1 MGWVVGAA
9 GVRGEPGCAAPG
21 PGGAGAGDL
30 RLPRG
35 LELDRRALPALP
47 LLATQ
52 LWADPSGLLLTRGRR
67 AQKPSHRSAA
77 RVGAKAWKAEEAWR
91 RRPPRHDELRDGV
104 VSPRGPTAPR
114 LKPEVQAPT
123 VVWGSESAQCGKG
136 WHRGPRKGA
145 AAQTRPQP
153 PLSLHPSGGQVAS
166 RSPRPPALQDQD
178 SKAPRGSRDREGLR
192 DPWSLSGQA
201 LVPGS

>member
-1 MGWVVGAA
+1 MGWSWT
-9 GVRGEPGCAAPG
+9 GEPYPLCHSWPRSSGQTPPGCSS
-21 PGGAGAGDL
+21 PGGGGHRSHLTDLPHVWGQRPGKLRRPGAGD
-30 RLPRG
+30 PH
-35 LELDRRALPALP
+35 P
-47 LLATQ
+47 
-52 LWADPSGLLLTRGRR
+52 
-67 AQKPSHRSAA
+67 
-77 RVGAKAWKAEEAWR
+77 
-91 RRPPRHDELRDGV
+91 HDELRDGV

-123 VVWGSESAQCGKG
+123 IVWGSESAQCGKG

-166 RSPRPPALQDQD
+166 RSPRTPALQDQD
-178 SKAPRGSRDREGLR
+178 SKAPRGSRDREGLQ